1 MSAAATPRRQDAPTS
16 SEQPRS
22 WLARRPVL
30 AYALLAYAVSWLLW
44 VPYYLSPAG
53 LGLLPVAL
61 PGLVVVLGQYGPTV
75 AAFALAA
82 ATGGGRPCAGCG
94 AATGSGGSTPGGTCW
109 PSSGR
114 WRCSGSPWPGGGGAA
129 PLAGALGPDGPS
141 LLLEYLL
148 SVFVLKLVL
157 GGALGE
163 EAGWRGFALPRLQAR
178 HGALGGSLLLGA
190 LWAGWHAPHYLDP
203 ARVAQNPP
211 LPFAVGLLAL
221 AVVFTWVANR
231 TGGSL
236 LLVILLHSAVNSAPP
251 AVRDLVPGLSD
262 GAFFALLVAGYV
274 AVALLVLAATR
285 GRLGYHPDAG
295 GAAGAARRP
304 TAAPA
309 SAAGR

>member
-1 MSAAATPRRQDAPTS
+1 M
-16 SEQPRS
+16 
-22 WLARRPVL
+22 L

-75 AAFALAA
+75 AAFALA
-82 ATGGGRPCAGCG
+82 G
-94 AATGSGGSTPGGTCW
+94 ATGSGAAVRRLRRRYGQ
-109 PSSGR
+109 
-114 WRCSGSPWPGGGGAA
+114 WRVHAGWYLLAVLGPLGLLGLTLVAWGGAA

-190 LWAGWHAPHYLDP
+190 VWAGWHAPHYLNP

-211 LPFAVGLLAL
+211 LPFAVGILAL

-236 LLVILLHSAVNSAPP
+236 LLVILLHAAVNSAPP

-285 GRLGYHPDAG
+285 GRLGYHPGAG
-295 GAAGAARRP
+295 DAAGAAQRP

>member
-1 MSAAATPRRQDAPTS
+1 MAAVSTPRWQDAPTRGG
-16 SEQPRS
+16 PRWS

-61 PGLVVVLGQYGPTV
+61 PGLVAVLGQYGPTV
-75 AAFALAA
+75 AAFALTA
-82 ATGGGRPCAGCG
+82 ATGGGAAVRRLRRRYGQWRVHAGWYLLAVLG
-94 AATGSGGSTPGGTCW
+94 PLALLGLTLVGW
-109 PSSGR
+109 V
-114 WRCSGSPWPGGGGAA
+114 GAA

-148 SVFVLKLVL
+148 SVLVLKLVF

-178 HGALGGSLLLGA
+178 YGALGGSLVLGA

-211 LPFAVGLLAL
+211 LPFAVGIVAL
-221 AVVFTWVANR
+221 AVVFTWVYNR

-236 LLVILLHSAVNSAPP
+236 LLAILLHSAINSAPP
-251 AVRDLVPGLSD
+251 AVRDLVPDLSD

-274 AVALLVLAATR
+274 AVAGLTIAATR
-285 GRLGYHPDAG
+285 GRLGYHPAAV
-295 GAAGAARRP
+295 GAAGEARRSV
-304 TAAPA
+304 AAPA
-309 SAAGR
+309 VPAGR